1 MARKKQSEKPKK
13 NAIPNAYIAGAGI
26 VEEEKITDTLEKNYM
41 PYAMSVI
48 ISRALPE
55 IDGFKPSHRKLLYTM
70 YKMGLLTGGL
80 TKSAN
85 VVGQTMRLNPHGDS
99 AIYETMVRLAR
110 GNEALLHPYVQSKGN
125 FGKAYSKDMAYAA
138 SRYTE
143 VKLEPICNELFRDI
157 DKDTVDF
164 VPNYDN
170 TMQEPTLFPATFPT
184 VLVNANVGIAVSMAS
199 SVCPFNL
206 AEVCETTIAVLK
218 NPEHDILST
227 LKGPDFP
234 GGGFLFYNETELQKI
249 YDTGRGSVTVRAKW
263 NYNKQ
268 DNCLEVT
275 EIPYSTTIEAIKDKI
290 VDCIKQGKL
299 REVSYVRDETDIDGL
314 KIAIDLKRGSDPEKV
329 MQKLFRMTPLQDN
342 YSCNFNILVGGAPR
356 VMGVREILEE
366 WSAFRLECVRR
377 RLVFDLQKKQEK
389 LHLLLGL
396 EKILLDI
403 DKAIRIVRETVE
415 EADVVPNLMIGFGI
429 DEIQA
434 EYVAEIK
441 LRHLNREYILK
452 RTQEIDQ
459 LKQEIAELEETIAD
473 PKKMKKIIIA
483 ELKETAKKYGQ
494 PRKTLFYYA
503 SDIEEEPDEE
513 DIPDYPVHLFLS
525 QSGYF
530 KKITPASLRM
540 SSEQKLKE
548 EDQIVCHLET
558 TNCIELLFFT
568 NQQQVYK
575 TRASDFTETKASVM
589 GDYIPA
595 KLGFADGEFVVQM
608 IATADYQGDL
618 LFVFANG
625 KAARV
630 PMSAYATKTNRKK
643 LQKAYS
649 DRSPL
654 VQILQIPSGEESCSV
669 FFRTD
674 GNRAVLADTALI
686 SAKSTRDTQGVQV
699 VTLKAKHLVCEAR
712 VLNEEEC
719 KIVSSVRSSIDS
731 AKDALTAKV
740 CYLSEFLG
748 GDCVTEGD
756 YPAWEYRKE
765 SKLRDIMVDSYKEL
779 FGDGPEVKAIH
790 AGLECGL
797 FYEKIEGLDAV
808 SFGPTMKDIHT
819 TEEVLSISSTAR
831 MWDYLVKVLEN
842 IKA

>member
-1 MARKKQSEKPKK
+1 MARKKQSDKPKK
-13 NAIPNAYIAGAGI
+13 PAIPNAYIAGAGI
-26 VEEEKITDTLEKNYM
+26 VEEEKITETLEKNYM

-70 YKMGLLTGGL
+70 YKMNLLTGGL

-85 VVGQTMRLNPHGDS
+85 VVGQTMRLNPHGDG

-125 FGKAYSKDMAYAA
+125 FGKAYSRDMAYAA

-170 TMQEPTLFPATFPT
+170 TMKEPSLFPTTFPT
-184 VLVNANVGIAVSMAS
+184 ILVNANVGIAVSMAS

-206 AEVCETTIAVLK
+206 SEVCETAIAVIK
-218 NPEHDILST
+218 NPNHDIIST

-234 GGGFLFYNETELQKI
+234 GGGFLYYDEAELQKI
-249 YDTGRGSVTVRAKW
+249 YDTGRGSVRVRSKW
-263 NYNKQ
+263 IYNKQ

-275 EIPYSTTIEAIKDKI
+275 EIPYSTTIEAIIDKI

-329 MQKLFRMTPLQDN
+329 MQKLFRMTPLQDS
-342 YSCNFNILVGGAPR
+342 YSCNFNILVGGSPK

-366 WSAFRLECVRR
+366 WTAFRLECIRR
-377 RLVFDLQKKQEK
+377 RLLFDLQKKKDK

-403 DKAIRIVRETVE
+403 DKAIRIVRETEE

-452 RTQEIDQ
+452 RTQETDQ
-459 LKQEIAELEETIAD
+459 LKSEIAELEETLKD
-473 PKKMKKIIIA
+473 PKRMKKVIIA

-494 PRKTLFYYA
+494 PRRTLFYYA
-503 SDIEEEPDEE
+503 SDVEEETEEEEVPDF
-513 DIPDYPVHLFLS
+513 PVHLFLS
-525 QSGYF
+525 KSGYF

-548 EDQIVCHLET
+548 EDRMICHLET
-558 TNCIELLFFT
+558 TNRIELLFFT

-575 TRASDFTETKASVM
+575 TKASEFGETKASVL
-589 GDYIPA
+589 GDYVPA
-595 KLGFADGEFVVQM
+595 KLSLADSELVVQM
-608 IATADYQGDL
+608 VATADYSGDL

-625 KAARV
+625 KVARV
-630 PMSAYATKTNRKK
+630 SLSAYATKTNRKK

-649 DRSPL
+649 AKSPL
-654 VQILQIPSGEESCSV
+654 VQVLQIPGGEETCPL
-669 FFRTD
+669 FLRTD
-674 GNRAVLADTALI
+674 GNRAVLIDTMLI
-686 SAKSTRDTQGVQV
+686 AAKATRDTQGVQV
-699 VTLKAKHLVCEAR
+699 MTLKAKHQVCEAR
-712 VLNEEEC
+712 LLNEEEC
-719 KIVSSVRSSIDS
+719 TLLKKYRVKTIPATGSM
-731 AKDALTAKV
+731 AKDLPGTGQMT
-740 CYLSEFLG
+740 LL
-748 GDCVTEGD
+748 
-756 YPAWEYRKE
+756 
-765 SKLRDIMVDSYKEL
+765 
-779 FGDGPEVKAIH
+779 
-790 AGLECGL
+790 
-797 FYEKIEGLDAV
+797 
-808 SFGPTMKDIHT
+808 
-819 TEEVLSISSTAR
+819 
-831 MWDYLVKVLEN
+831 
-842 IKA
+842 